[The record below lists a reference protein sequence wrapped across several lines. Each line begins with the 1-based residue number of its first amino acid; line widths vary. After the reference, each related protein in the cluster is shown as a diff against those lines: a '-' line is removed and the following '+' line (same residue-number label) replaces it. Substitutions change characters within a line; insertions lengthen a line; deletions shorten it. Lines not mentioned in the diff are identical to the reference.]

1 MIAFQNLL
9 YPLLVLLPSPSF
21 FLVAVLISKI
31 TEIVVFSKHASER
44 GVSRALQ
51 VGSFLCEIIYHC
63 TFIIFSLTRR
73 QEIIIYNSLFCMIF
87 FYLGAVLN
95 LIWTVL
101 FFIKLIKKIVKAK
114 KNNNQ
119 IVDVTFPSSKVRF

>member
-31 TEIVVFSKHASER
+31 SEIVVFSRYARER
-44 GVSRALQ
+44 EISRALQ

-63 TFIIFSLTRR
+63 TFIVFSLTRS
-73 QEIIIYNSLFCMIF
+73 QEIIIYNSLFCLIF
-87 FYLGAVLN
+87 FYLGALLN
-95 LIWTVL
+95 LTWTVL
-101 FFIKLIKKIVKAK
+101 FFIKLIKKIVKVK

-119 IVDVTFPSSKVRF
+119 IGDVSVPASKARF